1 MTTPSYL
8 SNVNL
13 RASDGLGGST
23 VFGKLAADEN
33 NHLKISSVNSIYI
46 DSDYIHLK
54 NFGTMQDVLDQA
66 IGEAVMQSSAN
77 MDQAA
82 TDCNDFTTAQ
92 VAALHTTVTAETTAA
107 IAVVNTA
114 LSATI
119 AELDTRHTSDID
131 NGRVEA
137 VDTAA
142 TFTTAQIAAAVATL
156 NATIATTDTANKVWT
171 QGRVDA
177 ADTDYNNLINDLRTE
192 TQLAA
197 TTQKSVIDGEVAAA
211 VTSANAYADSVLSAY
226 TASDG
231 AALAAAVDRI
241 AALEALVASMNAP

>member
-1 MTTPSYL
+1 MTTPTYL
-8 SNVNL
+8 QNFNL
-13 RASDGLGGST
+13 RTPDGLGGSS
-23 VFGKLAADEN
+23 VYGKLSTDADLN
-33 NHLKISSVNSIYI
+33 LRIASVGNINI
-46 DSDYIHLK
+46 DSDYIHFK
-54 NFGTMQDVLDQA
+54 NFGTLQDILDQA
-66 IGEAVMQSSAN
+66 IGDAVMQASINS
-77 MDQAA
+77 DQVA
-82 TDCNDFTTAQ
+82 TDATDFTNAQ

-119 AELDTRHTSDID
+119 TELDTRHTSDID

-142 TFTTAQIAAAVATL
+142 TFTNAQIAAAVATL
-156 NATIATTDTANKVWT
+156 NATIASTDTANKVWT

-177 ADTDYNNLINDLRTE
+177 ADTDYNNLINDLRAE

-197 TTQKSVIDGEVAAA
+197 TTQKTVIDGEVAAA
-211 VTSANAYADSVLSAY
+211 VVTANAYADSVLSAY

-241 AALEALVASMNAP
+241 TALEALVASMNAA